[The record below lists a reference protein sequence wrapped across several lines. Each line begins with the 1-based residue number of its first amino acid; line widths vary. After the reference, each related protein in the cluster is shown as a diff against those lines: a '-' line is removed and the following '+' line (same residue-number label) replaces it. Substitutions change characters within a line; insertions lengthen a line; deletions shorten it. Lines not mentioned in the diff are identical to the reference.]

1 MTAAAGHRESLRAEA
16 KRRGVTVYRVRV
28 DRAASQGRSRAQ
40 AAGHPR
46 KGELLAS
53 QRLVQIG
60 GPGGPLGGPVVVT
73 GRRGRLAAHD
83 LITDVLD
90 LQSGE
95 LSLHD
100 FDERWGGKTLGGK
113 PIPSAVRWLR
123 SAETGDFDPDAIGT
137 P

>member
-46 KGELLAS
+46 RGELLAS
-53 QRLVQIG
+53 QRLVTIG
-60 GPGGPLGGPVVVT
+60 GPGSPLGGPVVVT
-73 GRRGRLAAHD
+73 GRRERMLAHD
-83 LITDVLD
+83 LIKDVLD
-90 LQSGE
+90 LQAGA
-95 LSLHD
+95 LSLAD
-100 FDERWGGKTLGGK
+100 FDRRWGGKTLGGE
-113 PIPSAVRWLR
+113 PVPSAVRWLR
-123 SAETGDFDPDAIGT
+123 SSEVGDFDPGEIGT